1 MGLLIRS
8 LLVWLLVLAVP
19 AHAAAVATMVFC
31 GSKHPV
37 LAAASPAHHAAAGHH
52 AHAGGVAGGHDHP
65 ALAQPA
71 PVAHT
76 GAHAGA
82 ASVDS
87 AGPAQPAA
95 TADAHKC
102 SACGSCCSAGAILT
116 TLPGLAEPECAST
129 VFDAVVAS
137 VDAFTADLPD
147 RPPRVWFA

>member
-1 MGLLIRS
+1 MGSLIRS

-19 AHAAAVATMVFC
+19 AHGAAVASMVRC
-31 GSKHPV
+31 GSNHPDA
-37 LAAASPAHHAAAGHH
+37 AAASPAQHAVAGHH
-52 AHAGGVAGGHDHP
+52 AHAGMAAGAHDHAAP
-65 ALAQPA
+65 AKPA
-71 PVAHT
+71 PDAQ
-76 GAHAGA
+76 AGA
-82 ASVDS
+82 AGATSADR

-147 RPPRVWFA
+147 RPPRAWLA